1 MAKFVK
7 RVKYSLF
14 FITAGFLSL
23 LIYSFFAVPD
33 EIYTL
38 QDAPDGVSDIYT
50 ITYDKTDA
58 RGMRSFAA
66 GQYKVKVSLFNIPIK
81 DSTLLVSERRYVAIS
96 GDIIGLRLFTEGVL
110 IVDIDSVSSQDG
122 SASPGEKAGLKKG
135 DVICK
140 IDGEQTLSSSAVHN
154 KIKYSGGKSL
164 EIEYIREG
172 KHYLTV
178 LTPVLS
184 SLDDSYKGGLW
195 IRDSAAG
202 IGTVSFFDVDTGA
215 FAALGHAVCDVD
227 TGDVLPLL
235 NGDIV
240 EADIVGCRKGTSGTA
255 GELCGVFSGESI
267 GILAGNTDTGIYGI
281 FDEWDKNAELYP
293 VASSEEV
300 KKGKAQILSTV
311 DSSQKQFYDIEI
323 LKINSDSPDNKNMV
337 IQVTDSELI
346 EKTGGI
352 VQGMSGSPIIQ
363 DGRLIGAVTHVLVNN
378 PEKGYAI
385 FAETMLD
392 AG

>member
-1 MAKFVK
+1 MAKFVN
-7 RVKYSLF
+7 RIRCSLLF
-14 FITAGFLSL
+14 VTVGFLSL

-38 QDAPDGVSDIYT
+38 QDTPSGVSDIYT
-50 ITYDKTDA
+50 ITYEQTDSK
-58 RGMRSFAA
+58 GMRGFAA
-66 GQYKVKVSLFNIPIK
+66 GQYKVKVSLFKIPIK
-81 DSTLLVSERRYVAIS
+81 DSTLLVGERRSVAIS
-96 GDIIGLRLFTEGVL
+96 GDVIGLRLFTEGVL
-110 IVDIDSVSSQDG
+110 VVDVDTIYSQGGSV
-122 SASPGEKAGLKKG
+122 SPGEKAGLKKG

-154 KIKYSGGKSL
+154 KIRYSGGKSL
-164 EIEYIREG
+164 EVEYIRDG

-184 SLDDSYKGGLW
+184 SLDDSYKGGIW

-202 IGTVSFFDVDTGA
+202 IGTVSFFDVETGI

-227 TGDVLPLL
+227 TGDILPLL

-267 GILAGNTDTGIYGI
+267 GVLADNTDTGIYGV
-281 FDEWDKNAELYP
+281 FDEWDKDAELYP
-293 VASSEEV
+293 VATADEV

-311 DSSQKQFYDIEI
+311 DSSEKQFYDIEI
-323 LKINSDSPDNKNMV
+323 LKINADSPDNKNMV

-346 EKTGGI
+346 NKTGGI

-363 DGRLIGAVTHVLVNN
+363 EGKVIGAVTHVLVNN

>member
-1 MAKFVK
+1 MAKFVE
-7 RVKYSLF
+7 RVKYSLLF
-14 FITAGFLSL
+14 LTFGFLSL
-23 LIYSFFAVPD
+23 LIYSFYAVPD

-38 QDAPDGVSDIYT
+38 QDAPSGVSDIYT
-50 ITYDKTDA
+50 ITYEQTDSK
-58 RGMRSFAA
+58 GMRSFEA
-66 GQYKVKVSLFNIPIK
+66 GKYKVKVSLFSMPIK
-81 DSTLLVSERRYVAIS
+81 DSTLLVGERRYVAVS
-96 GDIIGLRLFTEGVL
+96 GDVIGLRLFTEGVM
-110 IVDIDSVSSQDG
+110 IVEIDSVYSQGG
-122 SASPGEKAGLKKG
+122 SISPGENAGLRKG

-140 IDGEQTLSSSAVHN
+140 IDGEETLSSSAVHN
-154 KIKYSGGKSL
+154 KIKYSGGKSMDV
-164 EIEYIREG
+164 EYIRDG

-184 SLDDSYKGGLW
+184 DLDNSYKGGLW

-202 IGTVSFFDVDTGA
+202 IGTVSFFDVSTGA

-255 GELCGVFSGESI
+255 GELCGVFTSESRGEL
-267 GILAGNTDTGIYGI
+267 LANSVTGIYGV
-281 FDEWDKNAELYP
+281 FDEWDKDTELYP
-293 VASSEEV
+293 VATEDEI

-311 DSSQKQFYDIEI
+311 DSSGKKYYDIEI
-323 LKINSDSPDNKNMV
+323 VKINADSPDNKNMV

-346 EKTGGI
+346 SKTGGI

-363 DGRLIGAVTHVLVNN
+363 DGKVVGAVTHVLVNN

-385 FAETMLD
+385 FAETMLN